1 MIGRIHSIDSFS
13 TVDGPGIRT
22 VVFMQGCSLR
32 CKYCQNP
39 DTWAARNDKTKEMS
53 VLQVMQIIK
62 RGLPYYGLR
71 GGVTFSGGEPL
82 LQADFLRDVLQEC
95 KRLDIHTA
103 IDSSLYIESIQLEK
117 VIPFTDLV
125 LADIKSIN
133 PDMSLR
139 LTGTVNQ
146 SNRDNLKLLNQ
157 HQVKVWIRYVV
168 VPGWTDNPDDIQKMA
183 VFLSTLDCV
192 EKVELLGYHTLGKH
206 KWGMLGLVY
215 DLENVTPPLPEYVK
229 ELAERITVLCG
240 KPVTY

>member
-1 MIGRIHSIDSFS
+1 MNGRIHSIDSFS

-39 DTWAARNDKTKEMS
+39 DTWAAGNDKTKEMS
-53 VLQVMQIIK
+53 VLQVMQTIK

-82 LQADFLRDVLQEC
+82 LQADFLRAVLQEC
-95 KRLDIHTA
+95 TSLDIHTA
-103 IDSSLYIESIQLEK
+103 IDSSLYVESIQLEK

-139 LTGTVNQ
+139 LTGAVNQ
-146 SNRDNLKLLNQ
+146 SNLDNLKLLNN

-183 VFLSTLDCV
+183 VFLRTLDCV

-229 ELAERITVLCG
+229 ELAEQITVLCG